1 MICFQCDNE
10 TDFEVQEIEIEQLFH
25 GETIKVL
32 SPVTICKCC
41 GFQSL
46 DIGQTNELLKRV
58 RNYSN
63 CKTEELYDADPNC
76 KHFVIGASGGG
87 LKCVKCNGW
96 FCY

>member
-58 RNYSN
+58 RDYSN
-63 CKTEELYDADPNC
+63 WEHGDLYNADPSC
-76 KHFVIGASGGG
+76 RHFVIGASGGG
-87 LKCVKCNGW
+87 VKCVECNGW